1 MKFNDIIFE
10 IELEENINKLNN
22 NEKRLLYNVVIYRI
36 LNTANLKDDFF
47 DVFINTDT
55 DPSMS
60 LYNLY
65 SVNLLENSI
74 YSIFTKNDR
83 KKFFTKML
91 LDEDKEFINIF
102 RNNLINS
109 KNMKDLAINYNFDE
123 LSKLKLLLNF
133 KNEEFSTL
141 LNYIDYEEDN
151 KFGKYRDKR
160 KFKNVNFNNIENNYN
175 QYTIISKLS
184 DIKIKEDDPITIDNI
199 DFKLERSEY
208 KTLLLLSGFN
218 DIDFSIEDFKDYL
231 KYIIDEEFM
240 NNNPLGILLDSK
252 SKSEFLSRIFE
263 LYHFDNFKNNYL
275 NIVNLQL
282 EQESIEE
289 YLNNNKIFSNMV
301 NNILLRIDSKYP
313 ELNYSI
319 ENIQFIEY
327 EELEEKNPVFLIDK
341 FEMFDTSSVIYN
353 DVSSYI
359 AYFKYPNRQEF
370 KKLYDP
376 IQNDSFVKEESLVLT
391 IDNGFTTKGI
401 IELLKI
407 KYKEGSF
414 IEFSNVMVSEDL
426 SEKQLEEMIS
436 KVFELAEKEEL
447 IVQIHLKDNIALQK
461 NYKFIEIYE
470 KVRKQHSNTVSE
482 SYINPFDSIN
492 SLLGA
497 KGLTYKDN
505 LYIQEELTHKIE
517 QLIIKLKNED
527 ELLSDFDFET
537 YAENEFKSLKN
548 NLKIKM
554 KL

>member
-10 IELEENINKLNN
+10 IELEENIKKLNN
-22 NEKRLLYNVVIYRI
+22 NEKRLLYNVVIYKI
-36 LNTANLKDDFF
+36 LNTSNLKDDFF
-47 DVFINTDT
+47 DVFINTDP
-55 DPSMS
+55 DPSML

-74 YSIFTKNDR
+74 YSIFTKNER

-123 LSKLKLLLNF
+123 ISKLKLLLNF

-231 KYIIDEEFM
+231 KNMIDEEFM

-263 LYHFDNFKNNYL
+263 LYHFDNFKNDYL

-301 NNILLRIDSKYP
+301 NNILLRIDSRYP

-319 ENIQFIEY
+319 ENIQFIKY

-341 FEMFDTSSVIYN
+341 FEMFDTATLIYN

-359 AYFKYPNRQEF
+359 SYFKYPNKQEF

-407 KYKEGSF
+407 KYKEGSC

-517 QLIIKLKNED
+517 QLIIKLKNEG